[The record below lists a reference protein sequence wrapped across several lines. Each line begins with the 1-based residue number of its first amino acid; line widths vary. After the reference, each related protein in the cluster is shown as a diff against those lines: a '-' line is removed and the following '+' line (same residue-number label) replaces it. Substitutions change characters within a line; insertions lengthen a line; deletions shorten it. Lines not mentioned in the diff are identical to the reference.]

1 MDSMKITEILLN
13 SLRTPKAKVAV
24 WNLWELHIQKES
36 VTMRIDYWLPR
47 QWGLKKD
54 GVGG

>member
-1 MDSMKITEILLN
+1 MDSMKITETLLN
-13 SLRTPKAKVAV
+13 SLSPPKAKIAV
-24 WNLWELHIQKES
+24 WNHWEFHIQKES
-36 VTMRIDYWLPR
+36 VTLRIHCWLPK